1 MRNKDN
7 NAEQIVA
14 IQFLRSLNYKYFMNK
29 AIKVNR
35 NRIQEMSMD

>member
-14 IQFLRSLNYKYFMNK
+14 KQFLRSLNYKYFEYK